1 MATAKS
7 VGYQFVLD
15 ALGLAA
21 FPLERPA
28 VVRPVNRI
36 ERGDKVLSVPAGVAP
51 PSNDILAHLLF
62 GLKHEGVNLQVLAQ
76 ALPRIPMERLE
87 LELAASSNGQHVPA
101 ACNLWGGLDGAA
113 TEGPS

>member
-28 VVRPVNRI
+28 IVRPVTRI

-62 GLKHEGVNLQVLAQ
+62 GLKHEGFNPQVLAQ

-87 LELAASSNGQHVPA
+87 LELAASPNGQYLRA
-101 ACNLWGGLDGAA
+101 ACNLWAA
-113 TEGPS
+113 WTGQQLRGC